1 MSPIEI
7 FQLVTGLE
15 KLIDLIVVQT
25 NAQQKVRNLTV
36 DNNEL
41 KAFLGI
47 NYIMAINKLPKIAE
61 YWRVDNVTGYNVIQ
75 NTIIGNRFCEIFQN
89 LHFADNTYDDKT
101 DRRFKV
107 RPVIDHLN
115 EKLAEV
121 LSNYKEQSIDEH
133 VVKFKRFSYEI
144 LYQI

>member
-47 NYIMAINKLPKIAE
+47 NYIMAINKLPAIAE
-61 YWRVDNVTGYNVIQ
+61 
-75 NTIIGNRFCEIFQN
+75 
-89 LHFADNTYDDKT
+89 
-101 DRRFKV
+101 
-107 RPVIDHLN
+107 
-115 EKLAEV
+115 
-121 LSNYKEQSIDEH
+121 
-133 VVKFKRFSYEI
+133 
-144 LYQI
+144 